1 MKKIVRLTESDLN
14 NLIKHII
21 SEMEFKEAAM
31 NVDPFILSATQN
43 GNIKITNTKTRTNHV
58 YSMEAWKGV
67 NWFDCTIK
75 DFPDGTKIKL
85 TAMGKEYNIK
95 VDKSQIKNLLQNGF
109 GKQVL
114 KHILVDDSNKQ
125 EVKFTKVV

>member
-43 GNIKITNTKTRTNHV
+43 GHIKITNTKTIINHV

-95 VDKSQIKNLLQNGF
+95 VDKSQIKTLLQNGF